1 MILLLRRP
9 FLGAGG
15 KSSPVTPQ
23 PKGHAMN
30 WILLNLPLVALAAG
44 LTVIPILW
52 VTLTEDDARNDD
64 RAVATAGSDRAHR

>member
-1 MILLLRRP
+1 MLLPRRL

-23 PKGHAMN
+23 PKGHTMN

-44 LTVIPILW
+44 LTVVPILR
-52 VTLTEDDARNDD
+52 VTLGDNGDHSAEPTL
-64 RAVATAGSDRAHR
+64 ATVGSDRAHR